1 MRGRHRSRQIFKER
15 AGGKR
20 LKVDPNGRLNI
31 MRSTWGEAERLIL
44 ALLAREG
51 GDVVGGIAAFVF
63 LV

>member
-1 MRGRHRSRQIFKER
+1 
-15 AGGKR
+15 
-20 LKVDPNGRLNI
+20 